1 MAMVPNAG
9 EILPKNSTAG
19 VGCTSVTDDRRTGD
33 SIQRTANVNVGSR
46 SLINHDKKQTLSF
59 PRIYKNSSGDE
70 ISNVNL
76 FTVRSGRYQNSL
88 K

>member
-1 MAMVPNAG
+1 M
-9 EILPKNSTAG
+9 LQT
-19 VGCTSVTDDRRTGD
+19 TDRRTGD

-70 ISNVNL
+70 IANVN
-76 FTVRSGRYQNSL
+76 FYAVRPGSYPNSL